1 MVGSEAGVE
10 KWLVDIG
17 VGCSVIIDPSTVLRV
32 CVD

>member
-10 KWLVDIG
+10 KWLVDIAL
-17 VGCSVIIDPSTVLRV
+17 SLLTLQLLRV